1 MPRYSGQ
8 VVAAVLVSKM
18 RKVQRAG
25 AVVQRQEEG
34 VAADEWQQTFT
45 FITSW
50 ICHIS
55 VNKLALV
62 VSETLEFQTTIR
74 HLSGGTSADVFPGG
88 WVIRHVKY
96 SFN

>member
-8 VVAAVLVSKM
+8 VVAAVLVSEM

-25 AVVQRQEEG
+25 AAVQRQGG

-74 HLSGGTSADVFPGG
+74 HLFGGTSADVFPGG
-88 WVIRHVKY
+88 
-96 SFN
+96 